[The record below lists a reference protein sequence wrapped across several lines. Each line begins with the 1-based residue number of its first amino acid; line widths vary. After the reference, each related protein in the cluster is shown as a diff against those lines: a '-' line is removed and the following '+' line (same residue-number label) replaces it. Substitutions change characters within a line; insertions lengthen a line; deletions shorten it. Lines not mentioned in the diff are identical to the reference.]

1 MPRSPDEPFDRLEA
15 LIERG
20 FAAVAQDVGEVKARV
35 GTLRSKTQELR
46 SDMKDIRGKLRG
58 VRDSLEALETK
69 VWSTAG
75 FAKEINY
82 LFSNYVSKG
91 DNVRA
96 RSRTASENW
105 RNIAA

>member
-1 MPRSPDEPFDRLEA
+1 
-15 LIERG
+15 
-20 FAAVAQDVGEVKARV
+20 
-35 GTLRSKTQELR
+35 
-46 SDMKDIRGKLRG
+46 LRG